1 MKRLILSLLAV
12 LQLLLAPS
20 QAWASPPVPVA
31 ALASSAADLEHT
43 DVTHVDLGADVR
55 AQRPGWSVHADASD
69 ALRRVSYF
77 TLPLTGAG
85 KGAPGGS
92 SGIAAT
98 FTRVNGPADGP
109 TAGPYEAWSVYG
121 TSAISND
128 TAFTL
133 DRQGY
138 DGSGNTTTYQDTL
151 YVTRQLRQVYPNQAS
166 LQADYYAVSDPIYST
181 DTITGGATNNSTFT
195 SPKSIVNWAMLAR
208 SVVSTTLTWE
218 AVAFHRNMR
227 SGRQI
232 AAFVARVSDSDGGG
246 DCATG
251 TASSTSVSGR
261 STDRNAVIVYTGT
274 LDISGCADGVLTLN
288 GKAYP
293 WIGAA
298 ASVIDS
304 ADSSVGREFS
314 PRYYLKV
321 ASFSRPY
328 AYVTAGGSDAN
339 DCADTDPTV
348 ADDNPCL
355 TVQGAINKLH
365 TDFGGGTWGID
376 GAEIRVGDGT
386 YDIDST
392 SGNKTQKVG
401 CITVTRSPVSTSR
414 AAVVLTSGE
423 DVANMN
429 LGTGGTLTSPV
440 TTGCIRFNDVTL
452 QRTSAYQAFVTG
464 NNTYNLEIQFDDVT
478 YDRSGASNTVIPS
491 NGHLYINGLTCSTA
505 GNQGFGASTGELRL
519 ARGLNCDINNAGLET
534 WLVLGST
541 ISRPGS
547 NGLATGT
554 TRAHSGGI
562 FAFNKVLNPYG
573 AGTLMVG
580 TLNSAP
586 VGYAVV
592 QNLFEWI
599 STSAGHSLAI
609 SNDSASYGNTHV
621 VVAYNTFAGSR
632 DKGRLNIFYDEG
644 LPALARSSKLLY
656 FGANIAAQ
664 VNTKSDVFATD
675 GTRLGNW
682 AFEFGSGTPDNV
694 SLFIDASAG
703 GIGSSFAQDYA
714 GRGSTMS
721 TSDTVAALPYTSF
734 TSWQATT
741 NSGTT
746 AVAGAG
752 SGDYRLK
759 AGNLAI
765 DIVDVSGL
773 SHTLDGVA
781 RDTTNDDAGALSKE

>member
-12 LQLLLAPS
+12 LQLLLAPA

-31 ALASSAADLEHT
+31 ALASSAADL
-43 DVTHVDLGADVR
+43 DHVDAPADLSAAVR

-98 FTRVNGPADGP
+98 FTRVNGPTDGP

-121 TSAISND
+121 TTAISND
-128 TAFTL
+128 TAFTA

-151 YVTRQLRQVYPNQAS
+151 YVTRQIRQVYPNQAS

-274 LDISGCADGVLTLN
+274 LDISGCADGLLTLN

-328 AYVTAGGSDAN
+328 AYVATTGSDAN

-365 TDFGGGTWGID
+365 TDFGGGTYGID

-386 YDIDST
+386 FDIDST

-401 CITVTRSPVSTSR
+401 CITVVRSPVSTSR
-414 AAVVLTSGE
+414 AAVVLTSGD

-429 LGTGGTLTSPV
+429 LGTAGTFLGAV
-440 TTGCIRFNDVTL
+440 NTGCIRFNDVTL
-452 QRTSAYQAFVTG
+452 QRSGAQAFVTG
-464 NNTYNLEIQFDDVT
+464 NTTYNLEIQFDDVT
-478 YDRSGASNTVIPS
+478 YDRSTQTNTVLPT
-491 NGHLYINGLTCSTA
+491 NGHLYANGVTCSTA
-505 GNQGFGASTGELRL
+505 GNQGFGASTGEVRL
-519 ARGLNCDINNAGLET
+519 ARGLSCDLNGSALET
-534 WLVLGST
+534 WLVLGSN
-541 ISRPGS
+541 ISRPGGG
-547 NGLATGT
+547 GLATGT
-554 TRAHSGGI
+554 TRSHSGGI
-562 FAFNKVLNPYG
+562 FAFNKVLSP
-573 AGTLMVG
+573 TSTTTIMVG

-592 QNLFEWI
+592 QNLCEW
-599 STSAGHSLAI
+599 TTTTAGHCLAI

-632 DKGRLNIFYDEG
+632 DKGRLNILYDEG
-644 LPALARSSKLLY
+644 ATPRTSKLFY
-656 FGANIAAQ
+656 VGANIAGQ
-664 VNTKSDVFATD
+664 FNTKSDVFVTD

-682 AFEFGSGTPDNV
+682 AFEFGSGSPDNV
-694 SLFIDASAG
+694 TLFIDASAG
-703 GIGSSFAQDYA
+703 GVGSSFAQDYA
-714 GRGSTMS
+714 GRGSTMG

-734 TSWQATT
+734 SNWQATT